1 MKIVKK
7 YSPVYE
13 IASLDE
19 AYLDLSIN
27 HKTQRSLKFMIGRDY
42 REYKKAEVLARKLKK
57 EIFEKDTR
65 YPNLI
70 FETFEK
76 NNESHNKSKIFSQKT
91 NDFQIL
97 KKEAKKLLLRFLLEN
112 KKPIRLIGLRLKI
125 W

>member
-65 YPNLI
+65 DPNLI

-91 NDFQIL
+91 NDFQI
-97 KKEAKKLLLRFLLEN
+97 
-112 KKPIRLIGLRLKI
+112 
-125 W
+125 